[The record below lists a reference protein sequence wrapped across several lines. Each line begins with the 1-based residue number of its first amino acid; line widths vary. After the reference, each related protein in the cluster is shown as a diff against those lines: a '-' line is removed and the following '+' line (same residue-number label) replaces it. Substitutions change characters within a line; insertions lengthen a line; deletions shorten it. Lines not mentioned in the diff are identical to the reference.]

1 MNSIREVLEADH
13 RRLEGLLAKA
23 MAPADRI
30 DEPSYREFRSG
41 LLRHI
46 GIEEKILFA
55 RARKR
60 LGAPLP
66 LAKQLRIEHG
76 AIASLLVPPP
86 DHALLRE
93 LEGLLSRHDA
103 LEEGDAGV
111 YAECEALLADEKDSI
126 LEEIRTFPAPKMHR
140 PSDGPNVYR
149 TARAALAAP
158 ARQRFS

>member
-1 MNSIREVLEADH
+1 MNSIRELLEADH
-13 RRLEGLLAKA
+13 RRLEALLVQA

-30 DEPSYREFRSG
+30 DEPSYQELRSG

-60 LGAPLP
+60 LGAPLR
-66 LAKQLRIEHG
+66 LAKRLRIEHG
-76 AIASLLVPPP
+76 AIASLLVPTP

-93 LEGLLSRHDA
+93 LEDLLARHDA

-111 YAECEALLADEKDSI
+111 YAECGALLEDEKTSI
-126 LEEIRTFPAPKMHR
+126 LEEIRNFPAPKLNRHY
-140 PSDGPNVYR
+140 DGPNVYR
-149 TARAALAAP
+149 TAREALAAS
-158 ARQRFS
+158 ARQRFR